1 MYNQGIL
8 ATLGTQDTGRREKKK
23 NKTKEKQKHQAKKKK
38 YTTQYNIEN

>member
-8 ATLGTQDTGRREKKK
+8 ATLGTQDTGRREKK